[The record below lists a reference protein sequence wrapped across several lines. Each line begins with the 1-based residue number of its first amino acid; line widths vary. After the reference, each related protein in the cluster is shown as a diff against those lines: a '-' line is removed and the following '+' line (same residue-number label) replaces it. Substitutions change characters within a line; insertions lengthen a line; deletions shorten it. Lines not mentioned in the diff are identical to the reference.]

1 MKKIY
6 TKPQIMT
13 VATEP
18 ATLCAASTTSW
29 HVDHKDGHG
38 TPDASDPNYG
48 EIIYDKGSGSMGSD
62 DPFDESH
69 W

>member
-18 ATLCAASTTSW
+18 ATLCAASTNSW
-29 HVDHKDGHG
+29 HVDHKDGHD
-38 TPDASDPNYG
+38 TPDASDPDYG
-48 EIIYDKGSGSMGSD
+48 EIIYDKGAGSMGSD
-62 DPFDESH
+62 DPFDVSH